1 LKVNLK
7 EPKLMLDVVVSGA
20 ISLLMVLV
28 ETVGI
33 AVAKWAVVRRQTESR
48 VATAMAE
55 AADSFVGTSGRMA
68 FISSAGAKARE
79 EVRKE
84 LVLNVIPGPEF
95 SFMALTFLV
104 TLFLS
109 YFYATEALR
118 KTISPF
124 LAGSSSNY
132 PILFGA
138 ILVSLIIWF
147 FLFFWREMVVS
158 SETGRHRKKCISAI
172 LAIGVVNLTAALY
185 LIIAGRV

>member
-1 LKVNLK
+1 
-7 EPKLMLDVVVSGA
+7 MLDVVVSGA

-28 ETVGI
+28 ESVGI
-33 AVAKWAVVRRQTESR
+33 AVAKWAVVRRQTEKR
-48 VATAMAE
+48 VAIAMAE
-55 AADSFVGTSGRMA
+55 AADSFVGAASGRVT
-68 FISSAGAKARE
+68 FIAVAGAKARE

-84 LVLNVIPGPEF
+84 LVLNIIPGPEF

-124 LAGSSSNY
+124 LAESSSNY
-132 PILFGA
+132 PILFGS
-138 ILVSLIIWF
+138 ILASLIVWF
-147 FLFFWREMVVS
+147 FLFLWREMVVS

-172 LAIGVVNLTAALY
+172 LALGVINLTAALY